1 MTSSE
6 VIGMRVKHLLAGV
19 VAAVGLMTGC
29 SDSSDTLAPGQGRIA
44 LRLTD
49 APFPLD
55 SVESIDVFVV
65 RIEAKAE
72 ATSDADAE
80 ANVQGASNTSNGW
93 IVLATPNASFDL
105 MDLQNGV
112 SVALGDASV
121 PAGTY
126 HSLRLILDT
135 DKSSV
140 TLKNAMTLSGSSS
153 PSILFP
159 SAGQSGIKV
168 QFNTPIEVDADATT
182 NVLLDF
188 DAGESFVLRG
198 NTILQNGLLFR
209 PVIRASI
216 Q

>member
-1 MTSSE
+1 MLRRYLLSSM
-6 VIGMRVKHLLAGV
+6 VVFAALA
-19 VAAVGLMTGC
+19 GC
-29 SDSSDTLAPGQGRIA
+29 SDSALEPGQGRIA

-72 ATSDADAE
+72 ATTDADAE
-80 ANVQGASNTSNGW
+80 ASVQGAAADSNGW
-93 IVLATPNASFDL
+93 IVLASPNASFNL

-112 SVALGDASV
+112 SVSLGDAAIA
-121 PAGTY
+121 AGSY
-126 HSLRLILDT
+126 RSLRLILDT
-135 DKSSV
+135 DQSSV
-140 TLKNAMTLSGSSS
+140 TLKTGQVLSGTSS
-153 PSILFP
+153 PSIVFP

-168 QFNTPIEVDADATT
+168 KFDTPIEVDEGVTT
-182 NVLLDF
+182 DVLLDF

-198 NTILQNGLLFR
+198 NTILQNGLLFK

-216 Q
+216 H

>member
-1 MTSSE
+1 MLRRYLISSM
-6 VIGMRVKHLLAGV
+6 VVFAALA
-19 VAAVGLMTGC
+19 GC
-29 SDSSDTLAPGQGRIA
+29 SDNGLGPGEGRIA

-55 SVESIDVFVV
+55 SVEAIDVFVM

-72 ATSDADAE
+72 ATTEADAQ
-80 ANVQGASNTSNGW
+80 ASVQGDAAGSDGW

-112 SVALGDASV
+112 SVSLGDAEIA
-121 PAGTY
+121 AGAY
-126 HSLRLILDT
+126 RSLRLILDT
-135 DKSSV
+135 NQSSV
-140 TLKNAMTLSGSSS
+140 TLKTGMTLSGTST
-153 PSILFP
+153 PSIIFP

-168 QFNTPIEVDADATT
+168 HFDTPIEVDEGATT

-209 PVIRASI
+209 PVIRASVH
-216 Q
+216 

>member
-1 MTSSE
+1 MLRRYLLSSM
-6 VIGMRVKHLLAGV
+6 VVFAALA
-19 VAAVGLMTGC
+19 GC
-29 SDSSDTLAPGQGRIA
+29 SDSALEPGQGRIA

-72 ATSDADAE
+72 ATTDADAE
-80 ANVQGASNTSNGW
+80 ASVQGAAADSNGW
-93 IVLATPNASFDL
+93 IVLASPNASFNL

-112 SVALGDASV
+112 SVSLGDAAIA
-121 PAGTY
+121 AGSY
-126 HSLRLILDT
+126 RSLRLILDT
-135 DKSSV
+135 DQSSV
-140 TLKNAMTLSGSSS
+140 TLKTGQVLSGTSS
-153 PSILFP
+153 PSIVFP

-168 QFNTPIEVDADATT
+168 KFDTPIEVDEGATT
-182 NVLLDF
+182 DVLLDF

-198 NTILQNGLLFR
+198 NTILQNGLLFK

-216 Q
+216 H

>member
-1 MTSSE
+1 MLRRHL
-6 VIGMRVKHLLAGV
+6 IGSMLVFAALA
-19 VAAVGLMTGC
+19 GC
-29 SDSSDTLAPGQGRIA
+29 SDNGMGPGEGRIA

-55 SVESIDVFVV
+55 SVESIDVFVT

-72 ATSDADAE
+72 ATTEADAQ
-80 ANVQGASNTSNGW
+80 ASVQGDAASSDGW

-112 SVALGDASV
+112 SVSLGDAEIA
-121 PAGTY
+121 AGSY
-126 HSLRLILDT
+126 RSLRLILDT
-135 DKSSV
+135 NQSSV
-140 TLKNAMTLSGSSS
+140 TLKTGMTLSGSST

-168 QFNTPIEVDADATT
+168 QFDTPIEVDEGATT

-198 NTILQNGLLFR
+198 NTILQNGLLFK
-209 PVIRASI
+209 PVIRATVH
-216 Q
+216 

>member
-1 MTSSE
+1 
-6 VIGMRVKHLLAGV
+6 MRRRNLIATMFALGAFLA
-19 VAAVGLMTGC
+19 C
-29 SDSSDTLAPGQGRIA
+29 SDSSLAPGEGRIA

-65 RIEAKAE
+65 RVEAKAE
-72 ATSDADAE
+72 ATTEADAE
-80 ANVQGASNTSNGW
+80 ASVQGASAGSNGW

-112 SVALGDASV
+112 STALGDAAV
-121 PAGTY
+121 AAGTY
-126 HSLRLILDT
+126 HSLRLILNT
-135 DKSSV
+135 DQSSV
-140 TLKNAMTLSGSSS
+140 TLKNGTTLTGTTS

-168 QFNTPIEVDADATT
+168 HFDTPIVVDEGATT

-188 DAGESFVLRG
+188 DAEESFVVRG
-198 NTILQNGLLFR
+198 NTILQNGLLFK
-209 PVIRASI
+209 PVIRATI